1 MKVACDRERLTSAF
15 QVAASVVSTKS
26 PKDILQNVKVET
38 GDGELTLMA
47 SGAETGVR
55 IQVPEVEVIEPGK
68 ALFHVER
75 VGRVLRESSDEKL
88 EFETKD
94 NNLFVRG
101 IYAEIRIPTANP
113 DEYPTIPGFTE
124 ESYHELPAGT
134 FREMVRR
141 TAFATDQ
148 ESARFALGGVLFEMT
163 DDKVVAV
170 GTDGRRLAVVEGA
183 GTSVGG
189 HKTEG
194 NATIIPTKSLVLMER
209 SISDEEAPVHLAVHG
224 NEVLFRTNNCTINA
238 RLVEGRFPN
247 WRQVIPDRTD
257 SVQIDVNV
265 GPLLSSI
272 RQAAVVADKET
283 RGLDMIFGD
292 GTLLMTASHAE
303 QGESRVEL
311 PIDYTGDKVAVK
323 LDYRFIIDFLKVLEP
338 ETRVKLDIESSKSPA
353 VLKTDDGYTYIV
365 MPMALD

>member
-1 MKVACDRERLTSAF
+1 MKVTCDRERLTSAF
-15 QVAASVVSTKS
+15 QVAASVVSTRS

-47 SGAETGVR
+47 SGPETGIR
-55 IQVPEVEVIEPGK
+55 IQVPDVEVIRPGK
-68 ALFHVER
+68 ALFHVDR
-75 VGRVLRESSDEKL
+75 VGRVLRESSDERL
-88 EFETKD
+88 EFETQD

-101 IYAEIRIPTANP
+101 VYAEIRIPTANP
-113 DEYPTIPGFTE
+113 DEYPTIAEFTE
-124 ESYHELPAGT
+124 ESYHELPARS

-148 ESARFALGGVLFEMT
+148 ESARFALGGVLFEMVE
-163 DDKVVAV
+163 DKVQAV
-170 GTDGRRLAVVEGA
+170 GTDGRRMALVEGT

-189 HKTEG
+189 HKAEG
-194 NATIIPTKSLVLMER
+194 NAAIIPTKSLVLMDR
-209 SISDEEAPVHLAVHG
+209 SIGDDQETVRVAVHG
-224 NEVLFRTNNCTINA
+224 NEVLLKTANCTVNA

-247 WRQVIPDRTD
+247 WRQVIPNRKD
-257 SVQIDVNV
+257 SVQIDINV
-265 GPLLSSI
+265 GPFLSAI

-283 RGLDMIFGD
+283 RGLDMIFGS

-303 QGESRVEL
+303 QGESRVEV
-311 PIDYTGDKVAVK
+311 PIDYAGDKVAVK

-338 ETRVKLDIESSKSPA
+338 ETRIKLDIESSKSPA